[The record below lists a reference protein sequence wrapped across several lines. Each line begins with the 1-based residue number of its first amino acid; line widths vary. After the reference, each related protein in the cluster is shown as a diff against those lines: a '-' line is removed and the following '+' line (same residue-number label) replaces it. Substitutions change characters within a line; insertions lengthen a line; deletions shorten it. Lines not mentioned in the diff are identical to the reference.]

1 MNTKFEEIIDSYI
14 DFCLKLS
21 KHFSRAAMRRIA
33 AAASLFILF
42 LFLLVVFASSYFSFD
57 GTKTKNT
64 TMLAFCWAICVGVQ
78 TVFKDALVLSALE
91 EEDING

>member
-42 LFLLVVFASSYFSFD
+42 LLLLVVFASSYFSFD
-57 GTKTKNT
+57 GTKNT
-64 TMLAFCWAICVGVQ
+64 TMLAFCWVICVGVQ